1 MINLRWAPFPGS
13 DVESYK
19 VYRSIIG
26 FRSPVVAPATL
37 SGKTLLLKM
46 NGGSTQT
53 ITFAGTATVVAQINA
68 QLSGGKA
75 FLSNADSGYFIVRSN
90 LRSAPGSVQI
100 TGGTAL
106 ADLQQTP
113 RLISEKSEDHLIATV
128 PALEDPE
135 LMVDWADADGC
146 PEDYYAISSVDS
158 LSNESLKTSF
168 RQAVAYTGKVC
179 VLEGIV
185 TDLQGVRYPDAEI
198 SIQLVKYPQAIGKVP
213 QITRNKLCFVTGPDG
228 RFSIP
233 VLQGALILFEIKEV
247 QFSRTIEVPA
257 QAYEFLT
264 DIRVDLDYRYPL
276 EYIE

>member
-26 FRSPVVAPATL
+26 FRSPLVAPATL
-37 SGKTLLLKM
+37 AGKTLLLKM

-53 ITFAGTATVVAQINA
+53 ITFAGTATAVAQINA
-68 QLSGGKA
+68 QLTGGKA
-75 FLSNADSGYFIVRSN
+75 FPSNADSGYFIVRSN

-113 RLISEKSEDHLIATV
+113 RLIFEKSEDHLIATV
-128 PALEDPE
+128 EALEDPE
-135 LMVDWADADGC
+135 LMVDWADLDGC
-146 PEDYYAISSVDS
+146 PEDFYAISSVDS